1 MGKGGNATVYSQDDV
16 VWATC
21 GSSGR
26 WQLNNYVTASEINN
40 AFTELNQNITNQ
52 INTAIQNQ
60 SGSAPNYSS
69 QIQDLYTRDSTQQT
83 QINDLY
89 TRDASQQTQITNVAL
104 TNTNQQTQIDSLVQ
118 QFSNF
123 NDLSARMAAAEKTI
137 TAQSATISQQSD
149 TLSNHSTRIN
159 TSESQISA
167 LQTKT
172 STTDA
177 VVGNQGQLVNSQG
190 QLIDQQGNLVN
201 SQGQKIDAQGNL
213 INSQGQK
220 IDAQGNLI
228 NTHGQKI
235 DAQGNLINAQG
246 QKIDAQGNL
255 INAQG
260 QQIDA
265 QGNLI
270 NTQGQKIDGLETRAT
285 TTEEVVA
292 NLGTTVASQGTTLA
306 QHENR
311 IISNETNIAKLG
323 TTVANQG
330 TTLAQH
336 ENRIIANETN
346 IANLGTTVASQGATI
361 ANHEN
366 RIIAN
371 ETDIAT
377 IKDTGVTYNVGADGK
392 KSGGLTFNDGTGK
405 PVQLSNVAAGK
416 ATTDAVNVSQ
426 LSSAVGA
433 LGGGAQIAADG
444 SLIGPTYAV
453 AGKNYNN
460 VGDALKATNEAGVQY
475 VVDGNGKATNDI
487 VLRGSGSGP
496 VRMQNVANGLVSSD
510 AANLGQV
517 NKARQDAIS
526 YTDQRMT
533 EISHSSNEQ
542 FSQLG
547 GEIASTKREMRA
559 GVSGAMA
566 MAAMRYDNQPGKV
579 TITGGFGSFG
589 GMQSVSAGLGFVSQ
603 DGRWRMNA
611 GISQNFG
618 SDTNVGVNMGVSYT
632 LN

>member
-1 MGKGGNATVYSQDDV
+1 M
-16 VWATC
+16 
-21 GSSGR
+21 
-26 WQLNNYVTASEINN
+26 TASEINN
-40 AFTELNQNITNQ
+40 AFTVLNQNISTQ
-52 INTAIQNQ
+52 INTAVENQ
-60 SGSAPNYSS
+60 MGSAPNYSS
-69 QIQDLYTRDSTQQT
+69 RIQDLYTRDST
-83 QINDLY
+83 
-89 TRDASQQTQITNVAL
+89 
-104 TNTNQQTQIDSLVQ
+104 QQTQIDSLVQ

-123 NDLSARMAAAEKTI
+123 NDLSARMLAAEKTI
-137 TAQSATISQQSD
+137 TAQGATISQPSS
-149 TLSNHSTRIN
+149 TISNHSMRLNENET
-159 TSESQISA
+159 QISS

-172 STTDA
+172 TTTAA
-177 VVGNQGQLVNSQG
+177 VVGNHGQ
-190 QLIDQQGNLVN
+190 LVN
-201 SQGQKIDAQGNL
+201 SQGQKIDAQG
-213 INSQGQK
+213 
-220 IDAQGNLI
+220 
-228 NTHGQKI
+228 
-235 DAQGNLINAQG
+235 
-246 QKIDAQGNL
+246 
-255 INAQG
+255 
-260 QQIDA
+260 QQI
-265 QGNLI
+265 N
-270 NTQGQKIDGLETRAT
+270 GLETRAA

-292 NLGTTVASQGTTLA
+292 NLGTTVA
-306 QHENR
+306 
-311 IISNETNIAKLG
+311 
-323 TTVANQG
+323 NQG
-330 TTLAQH
+330 TTLAEH

-346 IANLGTTVASQGATI
+346 IANLGTTVASQGTTI
-361 ANHEN
+361 AKHEN

-371 ETDIAT
+371 EADIAT
-377 IKDTGVTYNVGADGK
+377 IKDTGVTYNVGLDGK
-392 KSGGLTFNDGTGK
+392 KSGGLTFNEGTGS
-405 PVQLSNVAAGK
+405 PVLLSNVGAGK
-416 ATTDAVNVSQ
+416 AATDAVNVSQ

-433 LGGGAQIAADG
+433 LGGGSQIAADG

-475 VVDGNGKATNDI
+475 VVDGNGKATNVI

-496 VRMQNVANGLVSSD
+496 VRMQSVANGLVSSD

-559 GVSGAMA
+559 GVSGAIA

-618 SDTNVGVNMGVSYT
+618 SETNVGVNMGVSYT

>member
-1 MGKGGNATVYSQDDV
+1 MRSRGEAGTGYKLDNF
-16 VWATC
+16 
-21 GSSGR
+21 
-26 WQLNNYVTASEINN
+26 VTASEINN
-40 AFTELNQNITNQ
+40 AFTVLNQNISTQ
-52 INTAIQNQ
+52 INTAVQNQ
-60 SGSAPNYSS
+60 MGSAPNYSS

-83 QINDLY
+83 QI
-89 TRDASQQTQITNVAL
+89 ANVAL
-104 TNTNQQTQIDSLVQ
+104 TNTKQQTQIDSLVQ

-123 NDLSARMAAAEKTI
+123 NDLSARMLAAEKTI
-137 TAQSATISQQSD
+137 TAQGATISQQSS
-149 TLSNHSTRIN
+149 TLSNHSTRLN
-159 TSESQISA
+159 ENETQISS

-172 STTDA
+172 TTTDA
-177 VVGNQGQLVNSQG
+177 VVGNHGQLVNSQG

-228 NTHGQKI
+228 N
-235 DAQGNLINAQG
+235 AQG

-260 QQIDA
+260 QQI
-265 QGNLI
+265 N
-270 NTQGQKIDGLETRAT
+270 GLETRAA

-292 NLGTTVASQGTTLA
+292 NLGTTVA
-306 QHENR
+306 
-311 IISNETNIAKLG
+311 
-323 TTVANQG
+323 NQG
-330 TTLAQH
+330 TTLAEH

-346 IANLGTTVASQGATI
+346 IANLGTTVASQGTTI
-361 ANHEN
+361 AKHEN

-371 ETDIAT
+371 EADIAT
-377 IKDTGVTYNVGADGK
+377 IKDTGVAYNVGLDGK
-392 KSGGLTFNDGTGK
+392 KSGGLTFNDGTGS

-416 ATTDAVNVSQ
+416 AATDAVNVSQ
-426 LSSAVGA
+426 LTSAVSA
-433 LGGGAQIAADG
+433 LGGGAQISADG

-566 MAAMRYDNQPGKV
+566 MAAMRYDNQPGKI

-618 SDTNVGVNMGVSYT
+618 SETNVGVNMGVSYT